1 MKPSRVMMFALAS
14 ALLVGCG
21 DATKTT
27 TPPDSL
33 VGGTADAPIR
43 MIDAPGSVPMLPLW
57 MLEDIQPASPRVGQ
71 TYGLDAFTGKIIVV
85 SLLEGF

>member
-1 MKPSRVMMFALAS
+1 MKPSRVMMFAVAS
-14 ALLVGCG
+14 ALLLGCG
-21 DATKTT
+21 SDART
-27 TPPDSL
+27 TPPDGSNG
-33 VGGTADAPIR
+33 VTPDAPIR

-57 MLEDIQPASPRVGQ
+57 MLEDVQPASPRVGQ